1 MKSLIVTALLLLCVL
16 TLAILNLF
24 YVDDAITGMEERLEA
39 LPSIDAPECIAQA
52 EELESYWAEKENIL
66 GISIAYPFI
75 DRVCEQASLLVTCAS
90 VGDTYG
96 YYSAKALLSD
106 ALEDLSRTERFSIA
120 NLL

>member
-1 MKSLIVTALLLLCVL
+1 MKSLIATALLLLCVL
-16 TLAILNLF
+16 TLASLNLF
-24 YVDDAITGMEERLEA
+24 YVNDAITGMEERLSA
-39 LPSIDAPECIAQA
+39 LPSIDDADCMARA
-52 EELESYWAEKENIL
+52 EDLEDYWARKEAIL
-66 GISIAYPFI
+66 AISIAYPFI